1 MINLCKKTA
10 TAILFL
16 FFLVLTNLGFAQI
29 LEEES
34 SLSVIQKF
42 KYSVSN
48 ELGGHAYIYSL
59 NFEKIIHF
67 HPGFA
72 SSVSIGAGLP
82 FSDQSKADDPSSR
95 SSHYIVPMQYNFMFG
110 RQSSFLDIGV
120 TATYVHSKYD
130 LTDKTSN
137 AILPSYRVGYRF
149 QGNDGFLFKLAYTP
163 IYFRTPHAG
172 LSLGWSF

>member
-1 MINLCKKTA
+1 MINVCKKNI

-16 FFLVLTNLGFAQI
+16 FFLVLTNLGFSQI
-29 LEEES
+29 LEEEPS
-34 SLSVIQKF
+34 SSVIQKF
-42 KYSVSN
+42 NYSVSS
-48 ELGGHAYIYSL
+48 EFGGSAVIYSL
-59 NFEKIIHF
+59 NFEKIIHI
-67 HPGFA
+67 HPGLA

-82 FSDQSKADDPSSR
+82 FSDQSTADDPSSR
-95 SSHYIVPMQYNFMFG
+95 STHYIVPMQYNFMFG

-130 LTDKTSN
+130 LKDKRSN
-137 AILPSYRVGYRF
+137 GILPSYRVGYRF

>member
-1 MINLCKKTA
+1 MINVCKNNIR
-10 TAILFL
+10 AIFFL
-16 FFLVLTNLGFAQI
+16 FFLGLTRLGFAQI

-34 SLSVIQKF
+34 SPSVINKF
-42 KYSVSN
+42 KYSVSS
-48 ELGGHAYIYSL
+48 EFGGHAYIYSL

-82 FSDQSKADDPSSR
+82 FSDQSTADDPTSR
-95 SSHYIVPMQYNFMFG
+95 STHYIVPMQYNFMFG

-120 TATYVHSKYD
+120 TATYVYSKYD
-130 LTDKTSN
+130 LRDKRSSG
-137 AILPSYRVGYRF
+137 ILPSYRVGYRF

-163 IYFRTPHAG
+163 IYFRNPHAG